1 MEKEG
6 VLTIAILVLGV
17 FAGVLGDSLILLSIL
32 DILIIILAIVIAKKH
47 NICEFKL
54 SFLTLKNCKIIIFLF
69 LLSSLISHV
78 YIYWLEYSGLIG
90 SINEKFLLYGPFIY
104 VIIRGVVLSPIVEEL
119 IFRGVIIGK
128 IFKNKPYI
136 GIIVSSITFGFAH
149 IGKGLVIVP
158 MHIIGGLILSIAY
171 FKTKRLE
178 VPIIIH
184 ALINLL

>member
-6 VLTIAILVLGV
+6 VLTIAILVFGV

-54 SFLTLKNCKIIIFLF
+54 SFLTLKNCKIIIFLL
-69 LLSSLISHV
+69 LLSFLFDNI
-78 YIYWLEYSGLIG
+78 YLYWLDYFGLIKTLNPLLL
-90 SINEKFLLYGPFIY
+90 NEPFIY
-104 VIIRGVVLSPIVEEL
+104 RIIRGVVLAPIVEEL

-149 IGKGLVIVP
+149 IGVGLPIVP
-158 MHIIGGLILSIAY
+158 LQIISGLILSIAY
-171 FKTKRLE
+171 HKTKRVE
-178 VPIIIH
+178 VSITIH
-184 ALINLL
+184 ALANLF

>member
-6 VLTIAILVLGV
+6 VLTIAILVFGI
-17 FAGVLGDSLILLSIL
+17 FAGVSENLILLSIFS
-32 DILIIILAIVIAKKH
+32 ILIVIWAIVIAKKH
-47 NICEFKL
+47 NICEFNMSYL
-54 SFLTLKNCKIIIFLF
+54 NLRNCKIIISLF

-90 SINEKFLLYGPFIY
+90 SINEKYLVTGPFIY
-104 VIIRGVVLSPIVEEL
+104 VIIRGVVFAPIVEEL

-158 MHIIGGLILSIAY
+158 MHIISGLIFSIAY
-171 FKTKRLE
+171 YKTKRLE
-178 VPIIIH
+178 VPITIH